1 MLVFFQ
7 EYLLTSQSAPQ
18 QSAVPE
24 NQPYYPEQGNFVAAH
39 AVYSLLP
46 AGVDA
51 QKARVLFIHAHPDDE
66 STSTGATMGA
76 LAEEGAQVDLLTLTR
91 GEMGEV
97 IPEDL
102 KHLEAAHPGTTD
114 FGAALGEYRAQE
126 LAQALVALGVDRHFF
141 LGQDVAAV
149 PGGRK
154 FFRDSGM
161 VWGADGRAAANPD
174 AARDCLTAL
183 NLEEEAS
190 GIAAVIRERRP
201 HVVVTYD
208 HGGGY
213 GHPDHLRTY
222 EASMK
227 ALEMVAGS
235 DAEPLLVWG
244 LEGEA
249 DPADT
254 RQQAVIQG
262 SLMRKRA
269 AMQAHRTQIIVVDD
283 ETFQYSNLVEQK
295 ISARETYRLLQ
306 TKVPDHTMEL
316 NSLGG
321 NGPLSSR
328 NADIHPSVGNSVLTG
343 IALGLLVGFIG
354 TMYHASIWYIN
365 ESFYIPWGALVALIL
380 VFSAATW
387 NSLRAGRN
395 WAGSLVG
402 IITFLVIALF
412 AFAKPHSIL
421 VLVNPA
427 VPVGVAGTIWML
439 GSLGATIVSNI
450 TVTRLRHRS
459 QR

>member
-51 QKARVLFIHAHPDDE
+51 QNARVLFIHAHPDDE

-161 VWGADGRAAANPD
+161 VWGTDGRAAANPD

-208 HGGGY
+208 HDGGY
-213 GHPDHLRTY
+213 GHPDHMQSYQAT
-222 EASMK
+222 MK
-227 ALEMVAGS
+227 ALEMVKGT

-244 LEGEA
+244 LEGDA
-249 DPADT
+249 DPTDT
-254 RQQAVIQG
+254 RQQAVIEG
-262 SLMRKRA
+262 SLGRKRA

-283 ETFQYSNLVEQK
+283 ETFQYSNLVPQK
-295 ISARETYRLLQ
+295 ISATETYRLLQ
-306 TKVPDHTMEL
+306 TRLDEPTAEF

-321 NGPLSSR
+321 GSIFPAHDN
-328 NADIHPSVGNSVLTG
+328 SVHAGTGNSVVTG

-354 TMYHASIWYIN
+354 TMYHASIWYLN
-365 ESFYIPWGALVALIL
+365 ENFYFPWGALVAILL

-387 NSLRAGRN
+387 ASLRAGKN
-395 WAGSLVG
+395 WAGSLIGV
-402 IITFLVIALF
+402 ITFLLIALF

-427 VPVGVAGTIWML
+427 VPVGVAGTLWML